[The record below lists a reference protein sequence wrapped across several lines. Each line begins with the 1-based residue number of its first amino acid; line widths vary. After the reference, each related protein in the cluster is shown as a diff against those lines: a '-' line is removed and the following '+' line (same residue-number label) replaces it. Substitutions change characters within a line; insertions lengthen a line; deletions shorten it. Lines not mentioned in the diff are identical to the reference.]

1 MTVVECARQAA
12 AVLVQAGRDREDARR
27 DVAVLLRHLQGWD
40 TADWLARQGEIVP
53 TTVVAQLGE
62 LVARRAEG
70 EPVAY
75 LLGEKEFYGRPFQV
89 TPAVLIPRPET
100 ELVVER
106 ALAFIDATAE
116 PTKLRIADVGT
127 GSGCIAVTLAAERA
141 GLRLLAT
148 DLSADAIAIAAGN
161 AARHGVAARI
171 TFERASLTGAA
182 TGFDL
187 IVSNPPYVPEAD
199 RVDLMPDVRDYEP
212 SLALFGGGDGLRVI
226 AQLLPAAYGALR
238 PGGALIVEIGAGQA
252 DAVSDLARAAGFA
265 PPALHHDLAGI
276 IRVVETVRP
285 AESV

>member
-12 AVLVQAGRDREDARR
+12 AVLIQAGRDSDDARR
-27 DVAVLLRHLQGWD
+27 DVAVLIRHLQGWD
-40 TADWLARQGEIVP
+40 TADWLTRQGE
-53 TTVVAQLGE
+53 VVATAVTARLGE
-62 LVARRAEG
+62 LVARRAAG

-75 LLGEKEFYGRPFQV
+75 LLGEREFYGRPFQV

-106 ALAFIDATAE
+106 ALAFIDAAAD
-116 PTKLRIADVGT
+116 PTTLRIADVGT

-148 DLSADAIAIAAGN
+148 DLSADALAIAGGN

-171 TFERASLTGAA
+171 TFEHTSLTGAA
-182 TGFDL
+182 AGLDL

-199 RVDLMPDVRDYEP
+199 RADLMPDVRDHEP
-212 SLALFGGGDGLRVI
+212 SLALFGGDDGLRVI
-226 AQLLPAAYGALR
+226 AQLLPAAHGALR
-238 PGGALIVEIGAGQA
+238 PGGALIIEIGIGQA
-252 DAVSDLARAAGFA
+252 DAVSALACAAGFA
-265 PPALHHDLAGI
+265 PPARHHDLAGI
-276 IRVVETVRP
+276 IRVVEAVRP